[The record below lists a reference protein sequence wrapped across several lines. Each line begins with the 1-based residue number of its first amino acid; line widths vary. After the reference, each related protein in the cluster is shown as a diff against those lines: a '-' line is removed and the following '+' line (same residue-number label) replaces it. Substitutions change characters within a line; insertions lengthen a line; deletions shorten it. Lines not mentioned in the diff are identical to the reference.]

1 MDNRAMVLKSIMK
14 NPILAVGILMM
25 AVFLMTLGRKEGL
38 FNRDALMPTS
48 CKAVL
53 VKLDRRIPANW
64 STQCDANNLA
74 MTMNFAE
81 PKDKPISDAELRK
94 TLFRTLAN
102 NMKSVALNSPD
113 DNLERTDIVSIRLIH
128 PRLTINAITEGKY
141 IVKLA
146 TMNDPAMIAEHLKV
160 TVQVQEVVTEP

>member
-1 MDNRAMVLKSIMK
+1 MILKSIMK

-25 AVFLMTLGRKEGL
+25 AVFLMTLGRKQGL

-48 CKAVL
+48 CRAVL

-64 STQCDANNLA
+64 STQCDGNNLA
-74 MTMNFAE
+74 IKMNFAE
-81 PKDKPISDAELRK
+81 PKDKPIPAAELRK

-102 NMKSVALNSPD
+102 NMKSIALNSPS

-128 PRLTINAITEGKY
+128 PKRTINAVTEGKY
-141 IVKLA
+141 IVKLS
-146 TMNDPAMIAEHLKV
+146 TMNDPAMLAEHLKV
-160 TVQVQEVVTEP
+160 TVQIQEVTTEP